1 MSPQMVVNW
10 EALSAWESM
19 MDFIRTQAH
28 TVILFDTASY
38 FQEDKKREAADIIA
52 KNGRPLSQAGDDE
65 PGPKV
70 TTVTAAISP
79 AVQVYELPNV
89 DLFLTYNIMSHE
101 KSHRNL
107 QTVRYCNW

>member
-1 MSPQMVVNW
+1 M
-10 EALSAWESM
+10 
-19 MDFIRTQAH
+19 T
-28 TVILFDTASY
+28 LFDTASY

-70 TTVTAAISP
+70 TATIHQQFNSWP
-79 AVQVYELPNV
+79 PQCRF
-89 DLFLTYNIMSHE
+89 FLLITSMSHE

-107 QTVRYCNW
+107 QTVRYCNS